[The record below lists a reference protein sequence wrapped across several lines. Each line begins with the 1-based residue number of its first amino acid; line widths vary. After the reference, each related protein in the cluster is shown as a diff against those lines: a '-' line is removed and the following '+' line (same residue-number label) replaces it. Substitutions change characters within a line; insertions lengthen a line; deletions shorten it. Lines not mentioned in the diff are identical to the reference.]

1 MCLVNVV
8 PAPEPEV
15 QPLQEAVGS
24 TGDSDQ
30 TDPVRA
36 ILRRRARELAK
47 APDAEVGGAR
57 LMEILEFSLG
67 PERYAFQT
75 SFVREVFPLTEITP
89 LPGVPSYI
97 LGVVNVR
104 GRILSVM
111 DIRRLLEFSNVGL
124 TNLNKAIILHNKGME
139 LAVLADEVA
148 GVYAVDA
155 EEGQRGLATLSG
167 RREEYLKGVTQDR
180 VVVLDAEKL
189 LASEDLLVRSGL

>member
-1 MCLVNVV
+1 
-8 PAPEPEV
+8 
-15 QPLQEAVGS
+15 
-24 TGDSDQ
+24 
-30 TDPVRA
+30 
-36 ILRRRARELAK
+36 
-47 APDAEVGGAR
+47 
-57 LMEILEFSLG
+57 MEILEFSLG
-67 PERYAFQT
+67 PERYAFET

-89 LPGVPSYI
+89 LPGVPPYI

-111 DIRRLLEFSNVGL
+111 DIRRLLDFANVGL
-124 TNLNKAIILHNKGME
+124 TNLNKAIILHDGDME

-148 GVYAVDA
+148 GVYAIDGD
-155 EEGQRGLATLSG
+155 EGQRALATLSG

>member
-1 MCLVNVV
+1 MNVV
-8 PAPEPEV
+8 SMPEPEAE
-15 QPLQEAVGS
+15 PLQEAVESRGN
-24 TGDSDQ
+24 GADA
-30 TDPVRA
+30 DPVRE

-47 APDAEVGGAR
+47 TPDAEMGGAR

-67 PERYAFQT
+67 PERYAFET

-89 LPGVPSYI
+89 LPGVPPYI

-111 DIRRLLEFSNVGL
+111 DIRRLLDFANVGL
-124 TNLNKAIILHNKGME
+124 TNLNKAIILHDGDME

-148 GVYAVDA
+148 GVYAIDGD
-155 EEGQRGLATLSG
+155 EGQRALATLSG